1 MLVEPPRR
9 TPVTAAEE
17 AFAASACRG
26 DVLAPDPAAG
36 ALGGFAHASEQ
47 AFSELLDFYGVAWE
61 YEPTTF
67 VLECDLEGRVQEAFT
82 PDFYLPAYD
91 VYVELTT
98 LKQKLVTRK
107 NRKIRKLRARYPEI
121 RVKLLH
127 RQATLG
133 LLAKYAQEPVP
144 A

>member
-1 MLVEPPRR
+1 MWAKPPRR
-9 TPVTAAEE
+9 TPVTATEE
-17 AFAASACRG
+17 AFVAPACRG
-26 DVLAPDPAAG
+26 DVPAPDPAAEG
-36 ALGGFAHASEQ
+36 VGGFAHASER
-47 AFSELLDFYGVAWE
+47 AFSELLDFYGVAWD

-67 VLECDLEGRVQEAFT
+67 VLECDPTGRVLEAFT

-107 NRKIRKLRARYPEI
+107 NRKIRKLRDRYPEV